1 MKELIRSNDVVFLT
15 YLESQLKQAEIEV
28 FILDSHTSIM
38 EGSLGF
44 LPQRVMVDDEDY
56 HRAVCILDE
65 VKAQDQ
71 AGRPDTP

>member
-44 LPQRVMVDDEDY
+44 LPQRVMVDDDD
-56 HRAVCILDE
+56 HPKALGILNEVRRKDE
-65 VKAQDQ
+65 QHGTQ
-71 AGRPDTP
+71 RL